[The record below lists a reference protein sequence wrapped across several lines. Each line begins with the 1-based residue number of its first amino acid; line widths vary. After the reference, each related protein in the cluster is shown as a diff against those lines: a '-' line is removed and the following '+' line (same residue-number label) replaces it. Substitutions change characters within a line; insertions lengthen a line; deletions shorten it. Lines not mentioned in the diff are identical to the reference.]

1 MQIKRGEIY
10 WSDLNPSRGSEISK
24 VRPVLI
30 VSNNISN
37 KYSSTITILPITSK
51 TERIYPY
58 EIQLEEKEGSLSS
71 ESKVKANQI
80 RTIDKI
86 RIKKK
91 IGVLT
96 KTRMKEID
104 EAILIHLDIDL

>member
-1 MQIKRGEIY
+1 MEIKRGEIY
-10 WSDLNPSRGSEISK
+10 WSDLNPARGSEISK

-37 KYSSTITILPITSK
+37 KYSSTITILPITSN
-51 TERIYPY
+51 TEKIYPY
-58 EIQLEEKEGSLSS
+58 EVQ
-71 ESKVKANQI
+71 
-80 RTIDKI
+80 
-86 RIKKK
+86 
-91 IGVLT
+91 GVLT